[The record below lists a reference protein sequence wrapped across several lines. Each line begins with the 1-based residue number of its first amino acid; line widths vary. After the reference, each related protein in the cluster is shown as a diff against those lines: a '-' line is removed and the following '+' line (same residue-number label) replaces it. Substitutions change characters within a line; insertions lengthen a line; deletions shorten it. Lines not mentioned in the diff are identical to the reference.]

1 MDGVNLSHKTAKEL
15 EHGRNQKNNRKMMCE
30 TLRQPAAP
38 EQEIDIFNGNLMDF
52 HYFMAVLKEVV
63 ENMVTEDG

>member
-15 EHGRNQKNNRKMMCE
+15 EHGRDQKNNWKMMCE

-38 EQEIDIFNGNLMDF
+38 E
-52 HYFMAVLKEVV
+52 
-63 ENMVTEDG
+63 